1 MLLSKF
7 SLSLA
12 FLGSIAAVGISSAQ
26 AMMGEESQK
35 EIRKAVPAAPT
46 PLKQDHP
53 LYRQIRSL
61 TPSGDLTV
69 DHADAYQQLQNLL
82 EKSTFFPDK
91 MYFQRVL
98 GAREAGI
105 DLKNVSDLFLYGE
118 LQGWLSKGESVTKAN
133 FEAARQLN
141 TLLEKAPFAPNKM
154 YFQRVLS
161 AREAGIELKNVSDLF
176 TYGELQGWLSKGESV
191 TKTHFEAARQLNT
204 LLEKAPVAP
213 NKMYFQR
220 VLGAGEA
227 GIELKNISELFLYGD
242 LQDWLSKGEPVTKT
256 HFEAARQLST
266 LLEKA
271 PVAPNKMYFQR
282 ILGAREAGI
291 DFKNVSDLFTYEEV
305 SDILKSQPT
314 STQFQAYQ
322 NLKRSASSRSVTK
335 TQIEDEVKRMA
346 SAAQ

>member
-12 FLGSIAAVGISSAQ
+12 FLGSVAAVGISSAQ

-35 EIRKAVPAAPT
+35 EVRKAAPAAPT

-53 LYRQIRSL
+53 SYRQIRSL
-61 TPSGDLTV
+61 APFGDLTV

-82 EKSTFFPDK
+82 EKSTVSPDK

-105 DLKNVSDLFLYGE
+105 DLKNVSELFLYG
-118 LQGWLSKGESVTKAN
+118 
-133 FEAARQLN
+133 
-141 TLLEKAPFAPNKM
+141 
-154 YFQRVLS
+154 
-161 AREAGIELKNVSDLF
+161 D
-176 TYGELQGWLSKGESV
+176 LQGWLSKGESV
-191 TKTHFEAARQLNT
+191 TKTNFEAARQLNT

-220 VLGAGEA
+220 ALGAREA
-227 GIELKNISELFLYGD
+227 GIDLKNVSELFLYGE
-242 LQDWLSKGEPVTKT
+242 LQGWLSKEESVTKT
-256 HFEAARQLST
+256 NFEAARQLNT

-271 PVAPNKMYFQR
+271 PVAPNKIYFQR
-282 ILGAREAGI
+282 VLGAREAGI

-322 NLKRSASSRSVTK
+322 NLKRNASFRSITK
-335 TQIEDEVKRMA
+335 AQIEDEVKRMA
-346 SAAQ
+346 SAQ